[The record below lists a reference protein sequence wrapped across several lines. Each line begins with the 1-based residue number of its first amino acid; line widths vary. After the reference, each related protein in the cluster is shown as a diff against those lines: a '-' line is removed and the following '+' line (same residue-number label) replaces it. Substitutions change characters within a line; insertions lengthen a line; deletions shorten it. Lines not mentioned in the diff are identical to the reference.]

1 MGICPTVDEA
11 WSQVEHRAELV
22 LLRAF
27 PPVMEWSSHFYSLGQ
42 LPLHYLEMAG
52 EESLNEMRATRAKR
66 VPRERP

>member
-27 PPVMEWSSHFYSLGQ
+27 PPVMEWSSHFCSLGQ
-42 LPLHYLEMAG
+42 LPWQYLEMAG
-52 EESLNEMRATRAKR
+52 EESLRAMK
-66 VPRERP
+66 